1 MSRAGRVASAVVA
14 LLASSGPA
22 FGLGPSVVI
31 FGGADGPENDQASI
45 EAQVIQLSTVLR
57 AAQPQVLFGGAAG
70 QAVRESAEVDDTTL
84 WLGRIFGAREGVE
97 GLYRESSLGAKA
109 ASLSAFFRAIDRG
122 QTNQKGTIVF
132 GAGHGSGPNGD
143 EPATL
148 SLWTDASI
156 PLDRLAHHLDRRKRR
171 GPFAMVLGQCFSGSF
186 SDLLHRGG
194 HAEGEIAQPIRC
206 VLAAAPHDRT
216 ASGCTSDVSDP
227 WARAYL
233 LEVAQALGQDEADL
247 DGDGAVSLAEA
258 HARAKITDRTTD
270 VPVKSSETYVAR
282 MMEDTASEPSIG
294 GMKPPAGAS
303 AAESALSFE
312 DTIAAA
318 EVEDRAVLLAL
329 APSGDDPLAKA
340 AVQKTELDR
349 RAEAAEQ
356 AIADADQDL
365 EDAER
370 SARARVIARWP
381 ELSSPYRAGARA
393 LLHDHAGEVVDLV
406 RGTAL
411 GHKLLGLER
420 KVSVAAERWAELAR
434 QSARLERFLRT
445 AAAVEARRR
454 FLRDRGPR
462 ERRILERIEACE
474 RMIPL
479 PR

>member
-1 MSRAGRVASAVVA
+1 MSKRGRAAGAFIA
-14 LLASSGPA
+14 LIASSEPA
-22 FGLGPSVVI
+22 LALGPSLVI

-45 EAQVIQLSTVLR
+45 EAQVRALSEVLE
-57 AAQPQVLFGGAAG
+57 AGQPQVLFGGAQG
-70 QAVRESAEVDDTTL
+70 QAVRESAEIDDTTL
-84 WLGRIFGAREGVE
+84 WLGRIFSARDGVE

-109 ASLSAFFRAIDRG
+109 ASLTTFFRAIDRG
-122 QTNQKGTIVF
+122 QTNPKGTIVF
-132 GAGHGSGPNGD
+132 GAGHGSGPSGD

-148 SLWTDASI
+148 SLWTDAAI

-171 GPFAMVLGQCFSGSF
+171 GPFAMVLGQCYSGSF

-194 HAEGEIAQPIRC
+194 QTHAEIAEPIRC

-216 ASGCTSDVSDP
+216 ASGCTSDVNDP
-227 WARAYL
+227 WAQAYV
-233 LEVAQALGQDEADL
+233 LEIAQALNRPETDL

-270 VPVKSSETYVAR
+270 VPVRSSELYVAR
-282 MMEDTASEPSIG
+282 ILGDAAPEPLSY
-294 GMKPPAGAS
+294 P
-303 AAESALSFE
+303 EALKS
-312 DTIAAA
+312 A

-329 APSGDDPLAKA
+329 APKSEGGDPLRLA
-340 AVQKTELDR
+340 AQEKTEVDR

-356 AIADADQDL
+356 AITDADQDL

-381 ELSSPYRAGARA
+381 ELSNPYRASARA
-393 LLHDHAGEVVDLV
+393 LLYEQPAEVVGLV
-406 RGTAL
+406 RGTSL

-420 KVSVAAERWAELAR
+420 KVAAASGRWAELAR
-434 QSARLERFLRT
+434 QSARLERLLRT

-454 FLRDRGPR
+454 FLRERGPR
-462 ERRILERIEACE
+462 ERRVLERIEACE
-474 RMIPL
+474 RLVPL

>member
-1 MSRAGRVASAVVA
+1 MSSAGRVAGAVVA

-84 WLGRIFGAREGVE
+84 WLGRIFSAREGVE

-122 QTNQKGTIVF
+122 QANKQGTIVF
-132 GAGHGSGPNGD
+132 GAGHGSGPSGD

-156 PLDRLAHHLDRRKRR
+156 PLDRLAHHLDRKKRR

-194 HAEGEIAQPIRC
+194 RSEAEIAEPIRC

-227 WARAYL
+227 WARAYM
-233 LEVAQALGQDEADL
+233 LEVAQALGQAEADL

-270 VPVKSSETYVAR
+270 VPVKSSEAYVSR
-282 MMEDTASEPSIG
+282 MLEDAAPEPTIG
-294 GMKPPAGAS
+294 GMKPPA
-303 AAESALSFE
+303 SFQ
-312 DTIAAA
+312 DTLAAA
-318 EVEDRAVLLAL
+318 EAEDRAVLLAL
-329 APSGDDPLAKA
+329 APPGDDPLAKA
-340 AVQKTELDR
+340 AAQKTELDR

-356 AIADADQDL
+356 AITDADQDL
-365 EDAER
+365 EEAER

-393 LLHDHAGEVVDLV
+393 LLHDHAAEVVDLV
-406 RGTAL
+406 RGTSL

-420 KVSVAAERWAELAR
+420 KVSVAADRWAELAR

-454 FLRDRGPR
+454 FLRDRGPK
-462 ERRILERIEACE
+462 ERRVLERIEACE